1 MAAIAL
7 SFILMF
13 AFADDKAAV
22 ADFLGDAAAAL
33 SSGDARGFLK
43 HFHRDM
49 PGYAKLETE
58 VTALVK
64 IVGVSSSAQV
74 LEMKTSGEDTLLTV
88 DWFLELKPHGQDLS
102 NERRREL
109 LDIRLKRAGKT
120 WKIQTL
126 EPKTLFAAPRLQ

>member
-7 SFILMF
+7 SFCLLF
-13 AFADDKAAV
+13 AFADDKVGV
-22 ADFLGDAAAAL
+22 ADFLGDAAADL

-43 HFHRDM
+43 HFDREM

-58 VTALVK
+58 VNALVK
-64 IVGVSSSAQV
+64 VAGVSSSAQV
-74 LEMKTSGEDTLLTV
+74 LEMKTSDEGILLTV
-88 DWFLELKPHGQDLS
+88 DWFLELKPHGQDLA

-109 LDIRLKRAGKT
+109 LEVRLKRAGKT

-126 EPKTLFAAPRLQ
+126 EPQTLFAAPRL

>member
-1 MAAIAL
+1 MAAIVL
-7 SFILMF
+7 SFCWLF

-33 SSGDARGFLK
+33 SSGDAPGFLK
-43 HFHRDM
+43 HFDRKM
-49 PGYAKLETE
+49 PGYTKLETE

-74 LEMKTSGEDTLLTV
+74 LEMKTVDDHILLTV
-88 DWFLELKPHGQDLS
+88 DWFVELKPHGQDIA

-109 LDIRLKRAGKT
+109 LAVRLKRVGKS

-126 EPKTLFAAPRLQ
+126 EPQTLFAAPRY

>member
-7 SFILMF
+7 SFVLVF

-33 SSGDARGFLK
+33 STGDAPGFLK
-43 HFHRDM
+43 RFDRGM
-49 PGYAKLETE
+49 PGFAKLETE

-64 IVGVSSSAQV
+64 IAGVSSSAQV
-74 LEMKTSGEDTLLTV
+74 LEMKTSGDGILLTV
-88 DWFLELKPHGQDLS
+88 DWFVELKPHGQDLA

-109 LDIRLKRAGKT
+109 LQLRLKRAGKT

-126 EPKTLFAAPRLQ
+126 EPQTLFAAPRL

>member
-7 SFILMF
+7 SLFLLF
-13 AFADDKAAV
+13 AFADDKTGV

-43 HFHRDM
+43 HFDRDM
-49 PGYAKLETE
+49 PGYAKLEHE

-64 IVGVSSSAQV
+64 IAGVSSSAQV
-74 LEMKTSGEDTLLTV
+74 LELKTSDDTMLLTV
-88 DWFLELKPHGQDLS
+88 DWFLELKPHGQELA

-109 LDIRLKRAGKT
+109 LEVRLKRAGKT

-126 EPKTLFAAPRLQ
+126 EPQTLFAAPRL

>member
-7 SFILMF
+7 SLFLLF

-22 ADFLGDAAAAL
+22 ADFLGDAAANL

-43 HFHRDM
+43 HFDREM

-64 IVGVSSSAQV
+64 IAGVSSSAQV
-74 LEMKTSGEDTLLTV
+74 LEMKASGDTMLLTV
-88 DWFLELKPHGQDLS
+88 DWFD
-102 NERRREL
+102 ERRREL
-109 LDIRLKRAGKT
+109 LEVRLKRSGKT
-120 WKIQTL
+120 WKIQSL
-126 EPKTLFAAPRLQ
+126 EPQTLFAAPRL